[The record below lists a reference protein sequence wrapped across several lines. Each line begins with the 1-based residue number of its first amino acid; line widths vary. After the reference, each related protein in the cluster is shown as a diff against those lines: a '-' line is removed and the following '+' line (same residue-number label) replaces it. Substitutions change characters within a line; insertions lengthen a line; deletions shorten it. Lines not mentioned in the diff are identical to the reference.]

1 MVVEKKINPVKNFL
15 LKIGK
20 RNLIIIGAVIIVAAA
35 VCLNVALFSG
45 NAKDGYTGYEEPSGA
60 TGENGGND
68 NAQNVSD
75 NYFASALVSR
85 QRARDE
91 AMEVLQSVV
100 DTAGNS
106 EEVKAQALSD
116 ISKLAMAIEQEANI
130 ETLIMSKGFEQ
141 CVAIINDDSARIIVS
156 GSNLTPAQLAQIN
169 SIVYEQAG
177 IVPANITIT
186 EKFIILLIHFICIF
200 PCSA

>member
-1 MVVEKKINPVKNFL
+1 MVVEQKINPIKNFF

-20 RNLIIIGAVIIVAAA
+20 RNLIIIAAVVLVGLS
-35 VCLNVALFSG
+35 VCLNIILFS
-45 NAKDGYTGYEEPSGA
+45 NNTKDGYTGYEEPSGA
-60 TGENGGND
+60 TGGQNSGT
-68 NAQNVSD
+68 QNVSD

-91 AMEVLQSVV
+91 AMEVLQGVV

-106 EEVKAQALSD
+106 EEVKSQALSD
-116 ISKLAMAIEQEANI
+116 IAKLAMAIEQEANI

-141 CVAIINDDSARIIVS
+141 CVAIINGDSARIVVA
-156 GSNLTPAQLAQIN
+156 GKDLTPAQLAQIN

-186 EKFIILLIHFICIF
+186 EKN
-200 PCSA
+200 